1 MVVHNTI
8 WDKFSG
14 DIKKE
19 FDSEPIYNKNIFKA
33 KIKSYDDE
41 VPDCYNKEVP
51 MVDSNH
57 ACSVVI
63 SLGSA
68 IKKEKNYYLKVLLKE
83 CKYSKKKVIRHI
95 TQDVETFSRDSDE
108 E

>member
-1 MVVHNTI
+1 
-8 WDKFSG
+8 
-14 DIKKE
+14 
-19 FDSEPIYNKNIFKA
+19 
-33 KIKSYDDE
+33 
-41 VPDCYNKEVP
+41 

-63 SLGSA
+63 SLVSA

-83 CKYSKKKVIRHI
+83 CKYIKKKVIRHI